1 MRMRRRWMEVLL
13 VLLYAPLGHPHSHPL
28 YGRGGPQSGMERGT
42 RGEERRSGKAKGKNK
57 AHWHDNGSWKRV
69 DLSFWRRQRSGRVG
83 WPLLAVGMSTNDDF
97 SLPLVFSQTAL
108 DQDQKAVCYSV
119 MQQLSYSVT
128 RRELR
133 SSCCCCYTC
142 CSFFH

>member
-1 MRMRRRWMEVLL
+1 MEVLL

-42 RGEERRSGKAKGKNK
+42 RGDERREGVVRQKAKQGALARQWVMEKS
-57 AHWHDNGSWKRV
+57 GSFLLAASV
-69 DLSFWRRQRSGRVG
+69 GSSRVG

-108 DQDQKAVCYSV
+108 DQDQRAVCYSF
-119 MQQLSYSVT
+119 MQ
-128 RRELR
+128 
-133 SSCCCCYTC
+133 SC
-142 CSFFH
+142 FAIM